1 MPYSSVM
8 LNTVYIFPSS
18 IEKTFILTGYA
29 AEEGI
34 DKGSIATLVSTI
46 GITNTIGRIVCGWIS
61 DHPKV
66 NGACFNESV

>member
-1 MPYSSVM
+1 M
-8 LNTVYIFPSS
+8 LNVYTVFPKS
-18 IEKTFILTGYA
+18 IEKPSILTGYA

-66 NGACFNESV
+66 NGECFNISV